1 MFGKST
7 VIFLGLVLQNSLLE
21 FDYHPSRSY
30 TRRNTTGYYR
40 GLSTTMFKLTSLV
53 LCTGAGVLA
62 YFAGDEPEPEFV
74 QLRQNSGSTYFVL
87 QIPSDIGSNI
97 EN

>member
-1 MFGKST
+1 MI
-7 VIFLGLVLQNSLLE
+7 VPQALLSAV
-21 FDYHPSRSY
+21 HRSRSA
-30 TRRNTTGYYR
+30 
-40 GLSTTMFKLTSLV
+40 
-53 LCTGAGVLA
+53 GAGVLA
-62 YFAGDEPEPEFV
+62 YFGGDEPEPEFV

>member
-1 MFGKST
+1 M
-7 VIFLGLVLQNSLLE
+7 VLSLISSAV
-21 FDYHPSRSY
+21 HRSRSA
-30 TRRNTTGYYR
+30 GA
-40 GLSTTMFKLTSLV
+40 
-53 LCTGAGVLA
+53 GAGVLA